1 MAGVTVLHNSISP
14 IIETRNVHRGKKL
27 LKDLNVMD
35 MVQQFIAGYAIL
47 FVIVRSS
54 SMFLI

>member
-27 LKDLNVMD
+27 LKDVDVMD
-35 MVQQFIAGYAIL
+35 MVQQFIVKLRHQAR
-47 FVIVRSS
+47 VRQGSARDGP
-54 SMFLI
+54 